1 MAKYLRDWFNRRAE
15 DAYTHVDESK
25 RLFNWDSGRSSYSS
39 FFMGGKNPAKDAGKM
54 IGSIFKV
61 MGVPKHVKNNPKAEH
76 VAASVKGG
84 QPMVH
89 IPVSM
94 LRDEH
99 GEYVDDPKTLDAF
112 YGACIQNAALV
123 SMQTDSDYVKTV
135 GPLMGADK
143 KNVSSLLTSVLNTER
158 IDKKLSERFP
168 GYLKFVQKYK
178 DFTYDEKYEAVP
190 EFAPA
195 NARLLDL
202 VTRMLRYP
210 KNITEEE
217 FEEFAEPIKKVES
230 MLKRRG
236 GIPDSFNE
244 CKSFADSIAKIIYEY
259 VEEEPPSDGGS
270 GEGDGES
277 EDDKKDDSGS
287 GAEEGDGDGTPT
299 PSPKM
304 SKGDLD
310 DLAGKMMKTMMPATS
325 ETPEDGSD
333 ESDLMW
339 EDFND
344 FEDAS
349 EDTMS
354 EFDWKSDGESDK
366 SGKITFD
373 IAEGNK
379 AQYMRDRD
387 KIDLTKAQV
396 LARLFARKSKDYQF
410 SMKSMR
416 SGRLDTGKLAEAR
429 QHVPTIYERMG
440 EVKTDKITLGV
451 LIDESGSMG
460 GECIE
465 KARQAAI
472 FLNEVFKKMPQVDLF
487 IYGHSADEHASG
499 TTELTVYREPGKV
512 TDQYALGSVR
522 DRYENRDGTAILATA
537 SRIRSKTKNQ
547 GILFV
552 LSDGAPSAQRYN
564 GAAAIE
570 DTRKKVLQ
578 AEAMGFQVIQI
589 AIRSHVPS
597 EKMFNHYIKMTDI
610 QNLPKDMVNYMSKKV
625 DKLIK
630 ERITV

>member
-25 RLFNWDSGRSSYSS
+25 RLFNWDSGRSNYSS

-61 MGVPKHVKNNPKAEH
+61 IGVPKHVKNNPKADH
-76 VAASVKGG
+76 VAASVKGHV
-84 QPMVH
+84 PMVH
-89 IPVSM
+89 IPVHM
-94 LRDEH
+94 LRDEQ
-99 GEYVDDPKTLDAF
+99 GEYDDRPEVLDAF
-112 YGACIQNAALV
+112 YGACIQNAALAT
-123 SMQTDSDYVKTV
+123 MQTDSDYIKTV
-135 GPLMGADK
+135 GPLMGAEK
-143 KNVSSLLTSVLNTER
+143 KSVSSLLTSVLNTER

-178 DFTYDEKYEAVP
+178 DFTYDENYTPVAEDA
-190 EFAPA
+190 AP
-195 NARLLDL
+195 NAKLLDL

-210 KNITEEE
+210 KNITEDELN
-217 FEEFAEPIKKVES
+217 EFAAPISKVES

-259 VEEEPPSDGGS
+259 EEEEPPSDGGGAGDDGQ
-270 GEGDGES
+270 GEDESNPGE
-277 EDDKKDDSGS
+277 SGS
-287 GAEEGDGDGTPT
+287 GDGPAAGGSGS
-299 PSPKM
+299 SPKM
-304 SKGDLD
+304 SKGELD
-310 DLAGKMMKTMMPATS
+310 EMASGMMKSMMSATS
-325 ETPEDGSD
+325 DAPEDGTSKHD
-333 ESDLMW
+333 DMW
-339 EDFND
+339 EDFED
-344 FEDAS
+344 FEDAA
-349 EDTMS
+349 EDGKATD
-354 EFDWKSDGESDK
+354 FDWKSEGEAEK
-366 SGKITFD
+366 TAKIFFQ
-373 IAEGNK
+373 IAPGNK
-379 AQYMRDRD
+379 HRYMKDRE

-416 SGRLDTGKLAEAR
+416 SGRLDTGKLAEAK

-440 EVKTDKITLGV
+440 EVKTDKVTLGV
-451 LIDESGSMG
+451 LIDESGSMNG
-460 GECIE
+460 DCIE

-487 IYGHSADEHASG
+487 IYGHSADERFTGA
-499 TTELTVYREPGKV
+499 TELNIYREPGKL
-512 TDQYALGSVR
+512 TDPYALGSVEAR
-522 DRYENRDGTAILATA
+522 SENRDGTAILATA
-537 SRIRSKTKNQ
+537 VRIRSKTKNP
-547 GILFV
+547 GLLFV
-552 LSDGAPSAQRYN
+552 LSDGAPSAQRYT
-564 GAAAIE
+564 GSAAIE

-597 EKMFNHYIKMTDI
+597 EQMFNHFIKMTDI
-610 QNLPKDMVNYMSKKV
+610 ANLPKDMVNYMSKKV